1 MKLKLIVLVLTLFSF
16 SCSNIS
22 YNISNVTFEENIKIK
37 DSIIDPEIELI
48 IKPFRDKIKTLE
60 KIIGYSKESYSI
72 RDGELESTLGNLIA
86 DILYLSLI
94 HI

>member
-48 IKPFRDKIKTLE
+48 IKPFRDKIKTSKDL
-60 KIIGYSKESYSI
+60 KAQKGQQSRYSWFFS
-72 RDGELESTLGNLIA
+72 
-86 DILYLSLI
+86 
-94 HI
+94 